1 MVIFQFRTFLIA
13 QPYAA
18 DKILGQSNECQVVP
32 ILCSTCFSG
41 NVLVFQLC
49 LLTGTVVDNV
59 LEQLV
64 HDISSFAADSLFRIA
79 VVLIDQ
85 ISGTL
90 DNLADQMRLVLR
102 SAVAVRHIAVDQ
114 IFQCNAIGQRTNSQR
129 RIRIVC
135 MSVTGILAQIQSDF

>member
-1 MVIFQFRTFLIA
+1 MPSDR
-13 QPYAA
+13 
-18 DKILGQSNECQVVP
+18 
-32 ILCSTCFSG
+32 
-41 NVLVFQLC
+41 
-49 LLTGTVVDNV
+49 TVVDNV